1 MLISQKKRDLCTK
14 SCFGKVIKLNKDL
27 LGPTT
32 MIVEYTVRTE
42 TYKVKEGIVMKT
54 PKGLPKIMEY
64 TAKASITAIPN
75 LKVGTRV
82 TVKYNPEDPSMSYIK
97 ENK

>member
-1 MLISQKKRDLCTK
+1 MLFSDKKRAMCTK
-14 SCFGKVIKLNKDL
+14 ECFGKVTKLGKDL
-27 LGPTT
+27 FGPTT
-32 MIVEYTVRTE
+32 MTVEYTVKTN
-42 TYKVKEGIVMKT
+42 TYTVKEGIVLKT
-54 PKGLPKIMEY
+54 PKGLPKIMDY
-64 TAKASITAIPN
+64 TAKAHITAIPN